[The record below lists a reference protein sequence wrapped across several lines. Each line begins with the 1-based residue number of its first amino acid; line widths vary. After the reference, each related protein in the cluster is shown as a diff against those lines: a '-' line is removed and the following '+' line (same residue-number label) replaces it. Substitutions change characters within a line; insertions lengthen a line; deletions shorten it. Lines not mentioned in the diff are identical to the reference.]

1 MDELLYGGAAG
12 GGKSHVQCQ
21 DAFIYAATYAKS
33 KQLILRRRFSDLEKS
48 IIRTTLAIYP
58 QEVCKYNAT
67 KHSWSFLNGS
77 VIDFGYCDNENDVY
91 QYQSAEY
98 DVIRFDELT
107 HFTETMYTY
116 LISRLR
122 GANDYPKSVKSS
134 TNPGGVGH
142 SWVKKRFIDIGAP
155 NVVHEILDAEGEVV
169 GTREFIPSFVTDNVW
184 LMEKDPNYIKRLKNL
199 SEKEYQQLRFGNWD
213 TFDGQFFDEWT
224 REKHVVEPFEIPA
237 GWRRYFAMDYG
248 LDMLAGY
255 WIAVDGFDNAYVYR
269 EIYQSN
275 LVISAAAES
284 IKAMQGED
292 LPDECVAPP
301 DLWNRRQDTGKSAAE
316 IFAEHG
322 ILLHSV
328 SNNREQGWLDLKEW
342 LKIRPD
348 EFGKRSPKLRIFE
361 NCVNLIRTLPAL
373 VHDER
378 KWNDVSD
385 KVHEYTHA
393 PDALR
398 YWAASR
404 PRPNAATLEEP
415 EEICYDDEVDE
426 LLYYK

>member
-1 MDELLYGGAAG
+1 M
-12 GGKSHVQCQ
+12 
-21 DAFIYAATYAKS
+21 
-33 KQLILRRRFSDLEKS
+33 RRRFGDLEKS
-48 IIRTTLAIYP
+48 IVRTTLEIYP
-58 QEVCKYNAT
+58 REICRYNAT
-67 KHSWSFLNGS
+67 KHCWSFLNGS

-107 HFTETMYTY
+107 HFTDTMYTY

-122 GANDYPKSVKSS
+122 GANDYPKAVKSS

-142 SWVKKRFIDIGAP
+142 MWVKKRFIDIGPP
-155 NVVHEILDAEGEVV
+155 NTVHEIYGEGGERL
-169 GTREFIPSFVTDNVW
+169 GTREFIPSYITDNVW
-184 LMEKDPNYIKRLKNL
+184 LMKKDPGYIKRLGNL
-199 SEKEYQQLRFGNWD
+199 SEKEYRQLRFGDWD
-213 TFDGQFFDEWT
+213 TFDGQFFDEWD
-224 REKHVVEPFEIPA
+224 REKHVIEPFEIPPY
-237 GWRRYFAMDYG
+237 WRRYFAMDYG

-292 LPDECVAPP
+292 LPDESVAPP

-328 SNNREQGWLDLKEW
+328 SNDREQGWLDLKEW

-348 EFGKRSPKLRIFE
+348 EFGERRPKLRIFE
-361 NCVNLIRTLPAL
+361 SCVNLIRTLPAL

-404 PRPNAATLEEP
+404 PRPNGAAIEEP
-415 EEICYDDEVDE
+415 EKVSYDDEVDE
-426 LLYYK
+426 LLLYR